1 IRPAASSARMRRRQG
16 GGEIP
21 TRRASAILVMRP
33 LACSSCRMR
42 RSIRSSLGP
51 RMRNSVPFRDG
62 RIGISAPPRNFVAQE
77 HKRSP
82 AIDNTRRRRSDRPA
96 ISRREG
102 RLAKFRIAT
111 PAGASFT
118 VAGGGYGYELA
129 ALTPIDAEIYEIP
142 AGSEDEFVAA
152 AKDADALYAMGRPIT
167 KRMIDGLGRCKIISL
182 GSVGVDTVDVDAA
195 TAKGIPVTNCPDT
208 FIEEV
213 ADHAMRLMLATHGRL
228 VEQDRMVRDGRWAEG
243 RPALLKIPRLRGLT
257 LGLIAFGHVAR
268 AVAERAKPFG
278 LQIIAYDPFIEEM
291 VMTERGVEPVSL
303 PELLARADI
312 ISMHSPATASAQR
325 MIREEHFR
333 QMKKT
338 AIYINTGRGPTTDEA
353 ALIKALDEGLIAG
366 AGLDVLEKEP
376 PGGNNPL
383 LRMDKVIL
391 TAHVASATSR
401 FDPARR
407 RRVGLELSLVLGG
420 KWPMSCVNPT
430 VLASG
435 GLKRWQPVS
444 MERGPNS

>member
-1 IRPAASSARMRRRQG
+1 MGLPA
-16 GGEIP
+16 
-21 TRRASAILVMRP
+21 
-33 LACSSCRMR
+33 C
-42 RSIRSSLGP
+42 
-51 RMRNSVPFRDG
+51 
-62 RIGISAPPRNFVAQE
+62 APPCAIPAGKPQSMPE
-77 HKRSP
+77 PACAKIDKRP
-82 AIDNTRRRRSDRPA
+82 CRRSDPPSQRLK
-96 ISRREG
+96 G
-102 RLAKFRIAT
+102 RTGLAKFRIAT

-118 VAGGGYGYELA
+118 VAGGGYGYEME
-129 ALTPIDAEIYEIP
+129 ALSPIDAEIFEIS
-142 AGSEDEFVAA
+142 AGSEEDFVAA
-152 AKDADALYAMGRPIT
+152 AKDADALYAKGRPIT
-167 KRMIDGLGRCKIISL
+167 KKMIEGLGRCKIIAL
-182 GSVGVDTVDVDAA
+182 GSVGVDSVAVDAA
-195 TAKGIPVTNCPDT
+195 TEKGIPVTNCPDT

-213 ADHAMRLMLATHGRL
+213 ADHAMRLILATHGRL
-228 VEQDRMVRDGRWAEG
+228 VEQDRMVREGRWAEG

-278 LQIIAYDPFIEEM
+278 LHIIAYDPFIEEM

-338 AIYINTGRGPTTDEA
+338 AIYISTGRGPTTDEA
-353 ALIKALDEGLIAG
+353 ALIKALDEKKIAA
-366 AGLDVLEKEP
+366 AGLDVLEQEP

-401 FDPARR
+401 FDPFRR
-407 RRVGLELSLVLGG
+407 RRVGLELSLALTGR
-420 KWPMSCVNPT
+420 WPMSCVNPT
-430 VLASG
+430 TLANSG
-435 GLKRWQPVS
+435 LQRWQPVS